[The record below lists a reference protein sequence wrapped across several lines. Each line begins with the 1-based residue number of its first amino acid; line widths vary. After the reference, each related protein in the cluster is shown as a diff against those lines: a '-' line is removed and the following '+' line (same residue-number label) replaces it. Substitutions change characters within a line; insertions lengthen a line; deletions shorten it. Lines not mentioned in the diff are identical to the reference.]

1 MLHDYDE
8 KEESIF
14 TSSYVFCG
22 EKILLYRY
30 HVVKT
35 QREFK
40 ILETKRYFWQK
51 SMDMCEIKLGFAVYV

>member
-1 MLHDYDE
+1 MTMMKKRKAFLLHLMYFVE
-8 KEESIF
+8 K
-14 TSSYVFCG
+14 
-22 EKILLYRY
+22 KILLYRY